1 MKPIGAV
8 KTDTKEIPRH
18 WSVSTTTGKLV
29 IEKQYEEG
37 LKNISKGQQ
46 IVVLFLFHQSPP
58 FTPDKLSQKPRH
70 LDEIKGVFSTC
81 SPIRPNP
88 IGMSVLEVLAVEKNV
103 ITVKGIDMLDGTP
116 ILDLKPYRAAK

>member
-1 MKPIGAV
+1 MKPIGVV
-8 KTDTKEIPRH
+8 KTDAKKIPRH
-18 WSVSTTTGKLV
+18 WSVSTSKGKLV

-37 LKNISKGQQ
+37 LRSINKGQR

-58 FTPDKLSQKPRH
+58 FTPGNLSQKPPH
-70 LDEIKGVFSTC
+70 LDEIKGVFNTC

-88 IGMSVLEVLAVEKNV
+88 IGMSVLDVLAVRKNV

-116 ILDLKPYRAAK
+116 ILDIKPYTVKK